1 MFDEETL
8 LPPLPTIHARLT
20 RNARERSRLRTL
32 LRLAI
37 EAEDHKRE
45 EAAESP
51 RKPHSPSAN
60 GRGAA

>member
-8 LPPLPTIHARLT
+8 LPPLPIIHARLT
-20 RNARERSRLRTL
+20 RNARERSRLRML

-37 EAEDHKRE
+37 EAEDHRRE
-45 EAAESP
+45 EAAQGVRQSQ
-51 RKPHSPSAN
+51 PSVN